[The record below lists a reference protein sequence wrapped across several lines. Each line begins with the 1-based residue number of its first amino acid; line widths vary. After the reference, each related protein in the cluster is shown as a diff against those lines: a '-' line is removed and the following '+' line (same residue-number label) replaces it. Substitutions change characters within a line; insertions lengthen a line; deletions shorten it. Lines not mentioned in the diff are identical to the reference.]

1 MNLQKYNR
9 MKKPANRLY
18 MALALGAGIC
28 LTASCASDDGF
39 ATDEG
44 ALELQRIEVEG
55 EESVTRAEA
64 TAITEVDVYATTTAS
79 ATSPHAAYGDN
90 PLMTFSLKEGVWTP
104 DKQTIMNNTSGDA
117 LLYAYY
123 PPAAIQASGDGEHTT
138 AVNLPSSLTDFLATG
153 QADYLYG
160 VGTDTGKAPV
170 TATLSSRTVSFKMKH
185 ALAKVSFRI
194 VKSASAT
201 EALKL
206 IQVDVLSGT
215 NRLRT
220 GIGTMNL

>member
-1 MNLQKYNR
+1 MNLQKYNQ

-79 ATSPHAAYGDN
+79 ATSPHAVWRQSTDDI
-90 PLMTFSLKEGVWTP
+90 LLERRSL
-104 DKQTIMNNTSGDA
+104 DS
-117 LLYAYY
+117 
-123 PPAAIQASGDGEHTT
+123 
-138 AVNLPSSLTDFLATG
+138 G
-153 QADYLYG
+153 QAD
-160 VGTDTGKAPV
+160 D
-170 TATLSSRTVSFKMKH
+170 H
-185 ALAKVSFRI
+185 
-194 VKSASAT
+194 
-201 EALKL
+201 
-206 IQVDVLSGT
+206 
-215 NRLRT
+215 
-220 GIGTMNL
+220 